1 MQTVQ
6 WFIHI
11 QGETFG
17 PIPSDVVQIMLRQ
30 NRLQFSDFVWTEGL
44 TKWTRISEVHHF
56 VHLMPPYP
64 QAPIPTGGQ
73 ITSGAI
79 PAAAPAEPPPF
90 REPLPRVAAAAPAAA
105 QAPRAAAAPMAQ
117 PTPTVRPQGVPD
129 TPLKAWIRRYG
140 RVTMEGS
147 VSVDGQGVFP
157 VVDISEG
164 GVFLSASSPIPFG
177 TDLRFRL
184 DSPSLTKSLDMTGIV
199 IREGNSE
206 DGQAGFAIQ
215 FTRVNPAHR
224 RVIHEYVKS
233 KMAKQD

>member
-1 MQTVQ
+1 MQNVQ

-73 ITSGAI
+73 VASAAPPPRHEPD
-79 PAAAPAEPPPF
+79 PAALSHPPM
-90 REPLPRVAAAAPAAA
+90 PRVSTPVAAPVPRSAA
-105 QAPRAAAAPMAQ
+105 QTAQ
-117 PTPTVRPQGVPD
+117 PTPAARPQGVPD

-140 RVTMEGS
+140 RVTMEGT
-147 VSVDGQGVFP
+147 VTVDGQGSFAI
-157 VVDISEG
+157 VDISEG
-164 GVFLSASSPIPFG
+164 GVFLSAASPIPFG

-184 DSPSLTKSLDMTGIV
+184 DSPSLAKSLDMTGIV